1 MSRTLPSR
9 STCVLGL
16 LLFIGAGACR
26 RGDDAVGAGI
36 RKLVS
41 APAPPASVKGT
52 RWKLVKQVYADRKY
66 RPLWTSGGSARATAK
81 DLVTRLCDAEHEG
94 LRPADYDL
102 AGLRKALERTFVS
115 GRKPTPALLAALD
128 LELTARLL
136 NYGADLLAGRLDP
149 TVVDNGW
156 YIRARRSS
164 VDSTLRKAIEAH
176 DLDDMLAP
184 LRPRLEEYAEL
195 VEELER
201 YRDILDQGGWP
212 VVAPAG
218 GTLRQGDRGA
228 RVAALRN
235 RLRATDDLDAPAN
248 AKPVYDHKV
257 AAAVARFQERHGLPV
272 DSTVNAATLA
282 ALDVSIET
290 RIRQIEINL
299 ERYRWLPSELGDRY
313 VLVNI
318 PDYRLYAYD
327 GGKEKLAM
335 RVIVG
340 DEYGNATPVFAD
352 SMTYLVFRPHWYV
365 PEQIL
370 VNEVIPQAKD
380 NISYLA
386 QHRFEVVDARR
397 PSTVLD
403 PKTIDWSDVDTTDL
417 QFRVRQKAGSD
428 NSLGLVKF
436 MFPNQY
442 SIYIHDTPAGRL
454 FDQSK
459 RALSHGCI
467 RAEHPVELAE
477 YVLDGQDGWNERKIR
492 QAMETIGGATDAP
505 VDAGGAG
512 NAEGSTVRLE
522 HPVPV
527 YIVYLTAFMRD
538 GVLNFRDDP
547 YGKDRPSL
555 SRLGKPRPRDRRT
568 CEELV
573 KLLGG

>member
-1 MSRTLPSR
+1 MSCTLPSR
-9 STCVLGL
+9 STCVLGI
-16 LLFIGAGACR
+16 LLFLGAAACR

-41 APAPPASVKGT
+41 APAPPAPLKAA
-52 RWKLVKQVYADRKY
+52 RWKLLKQAYADRKY
-66 RPLWTSGGSARATAK
+66 RPLWTSGGVPRATAK

-115 GRKPTPALLAALD
+115 GQKATPALLAALD

-136 NYGADLLAGRLDP
+136 DYGADLLAGRLDP
-149 TVVDNGW
+149 TAVDNGW

-176 DLDDMLAP
+176 DLDDMLDP
-184 LRPRLEEYAEL
+184 LRPRLKEYAEL
-195 VEELER
+195 VEALEG

-212 VVAPAG
+212 AVPSG
-218 GTLRQGDRGA
+218 GTLRQGDQGA

-235 RLRATDDLDAPAN
+235 RLRSTDDLDAPAN
-248 AKPVYDHKV
+248 AKPVYDREV
-257 AAAVARFQERHGLPV
+257 AAAVAHFQERHGLPV
-272 DSTVNAATLA
+272 DSAVSAATLA
-282 ALDVSIET
+282 ALNVPVET

-299 ERYRWLPSELGDRY
+299 ERYRWLPGELGDRY

-327 GGKEKLAM
+327 DGKEKLAM

-370 VNEVIPQAKD
+370 VNEVIPQARN

-386 QHRFEVVDARR
+386 QHRFEVVDARQ

-403 PKTIDWSDVDTTDL
+403 PKTIDWSDVDTADL
-417 QFRVRQKAGSD
+417 QFRVRQKAGTD

-492 QAMETIGGATDAP
+492 QAMETIGGSTDAP

-555 SRLGKPRPRDRRT
+555 SRLGNPRPRDRRT
-568 CEELV
+568 CQELV
-573 KLLGG
+573 KLLEG

>member
-1 MSRTLPSR
+1 MFRTLPSR
-9 STCVLGL
+9 STCVLGFL
-16 LLFIGAGACR
+16 VLFGAGACR
-26 RGDDAVGAGI
+26 RGDDAVGARI

-41 APAPPASVKGT
+41 APAPPASIKGL
-52 RWKLVKQVYADRKY
+52 RWKLVKQAYADRKY
-66 RPLWTSGGSARATAK
+66 RPLWTSGGSPRATAK
-81 DLVTRLCDAEHEG
+81 DLVIRLCDAGHEG

-102 AGLRKALERTFVS
+102 AGLRRALERTFVR
-115 GRKPTPALLAALD
+115 GRKPSPAVLAALD

-149 TVVDNGW
+149 TAVDNSW

-164 VDSTLRKAIEAH
+164 VDSTLRKAIKAH
-176 DLDDMLAP
+176 DLDGMLAP
-184 LRPRLEEYAEL
+184 LRPGLKEYAEL
-195 VEELER
+195 IEELER

-212 VVAPAG
+212 QVPPG
-218 GTLRQGDRGA
+218 GTLRQDSRGA
-228 RVAALRN
+228 RVAALRS
-235 RLRATDDLDAPAN
+235 RLRSTDDLDAPAN
-248 AKPVYDHKV
+248 AKPVYDHEV
-257 AAAVARFQERHGLPV
+257 AAAVAHFQERHGLPV
-272 DSTVNAATLA
+272 DSTVDAATLA
-282 ALDVSIET
+282 ALDVPVGT

-299 ERYRWLPSELGDRY
+299 ERYRWLPSDLGDRY

-318 PDYRLYAYD
+318 PDYRLYAYN

-386 QHRFEVVDARR
+386 QHRLEVVDARQ

-403 PKTIDWSDVDTTDL
+403 PRTIDWSDVDTSDL
-417 QFRVRQKAGSD
+417 QFRVRQKAGTD

-454 FDQSK
+454 FEQSK

-467 RAEHPVELAE
+467 RAEHPVELAD

-492 QAMETIGGATDAP
+492 QAMATRGGATDAP

-527 YIVYLTAFMRD
+527 YIVYLTAFIRD
-538 GVLNFRDDP
+538 GVLNFRGDP
-547 YGKDRPSL
+547 YAKDRPSL
-555 SRLGKPRPRDRRT
+555 SRLGTPRPRDRRT
-568 CEELV
+568 CEALV
-573 KLLGG
+573 KLLGS